1 MFTKESEKMNDIPFC
16 VRTRKWVSPIYT
28 GKDSRDQ
35 LLSHFLILSKTFGFL
50 VLRLL
55 IIPLVPELAVLLA
68 MLTLTR
74 FVRLQQGHK
83 K

>member
-1 MFTKESEKMNDIPFC
+1 MITKESEKMDNIPLC
-16 VRTRKWVSPIYT
+16 VRTRKWVSPIYA
-28 GKDSRDQ
+28 GQHSRDQ
-35 LLSHFLILSKTFGFL
+35 LLSHFLILNKTLGFL

-55 IIPLVPELAVLLA
+55 IIPPVPELVMLLA
-68 MLTLTR
+68 MLTLAR